1 MNILESKILDRRFTN
16 LIRKALKAGYLEFQ
30 EVLNTNI
37 AGTRQ
42 GSIVSPILANIFLHQ
57 LDLYVES
64 LRTEFN
70 RDRPRTCLGYKRIR
84 PLYRRALYHKDVLQ
98 IREIMN
104 RIRKIDHSD
113 YSDPNYKRLAYIR
126 YGDV

>member
-16 LIRKALKAGYLEFQ
+16 LIRKALKAGYFEFQ

-37 AGTRQ
+37 AGTK

-70 RDRPRTCLGYKRIR
+70 RDRPRTSLGYKRIR